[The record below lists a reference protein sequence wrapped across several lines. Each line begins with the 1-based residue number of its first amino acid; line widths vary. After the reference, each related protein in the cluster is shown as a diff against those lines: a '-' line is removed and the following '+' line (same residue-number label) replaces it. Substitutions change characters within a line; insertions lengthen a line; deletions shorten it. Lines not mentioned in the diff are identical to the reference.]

1 MYGLDAI
8 IGQTPLKALI
18 RPKIQLARE
27 TGIVFPHLLLCGER
41 EQGKL
46 TFAAHIAGEL
56 GTPFSSVSAGIIA
69 KSLDLTGLLSN
80 ICSRQIF
87 AISDV
92 DALCTPALDLLA
104 EAISTFRCEILV
116 GASSGAR
123 IHSLPLP
130 KFSFVGTTSKPWLV
144 DERLTRWCIPCKLA
158 PYRPEEATQIVLRI
172 AQEKCIPLDFDAAS
186 DLAVQCRYKPGEANI
201 FLQKVANSFPFKS
214 SDRINRSSLRQ
225 IVEYLG
231 AGNLYPEIM
240 TLADDLRRMSGYEFE
255 RWVADLFSKAGF
267 SVELTPASG
276 DHGVDLWASSDDH
289 LIAVQCKRWDAPV
302 GEPIVR
308 DLYGS
313 MMAAKAQFGCL
324 ITTGS
329 VTLQAE
335 QFAKDKPICLIE
347 FDALMEVTRS
357 PETLS
362 KVIMRGAV

>member
-1 MYGLDAI
+1 
-8 IGQTPLKALI
+8 
-18 RPKIQLARE
+18 
-27 TGIVFPHLLLCGER
+27 LLCGEK

-46 TFAAHIAGEL
+46 TFAAHVAEEL
-56 GTPFSSVSAGIIA
+56 EVPFSTLASETIE
-69 KSLDLTGLLSN
+69 KRLDLTGALSN
-80 ICSRQIF
+80 VRSRQIL

-92 DALCTPALDLLA
+92 DTLRPEPLDLLV
-104 EAISTFRCEILV
+104 EAISKFRCEIIV
-116 GASSGAR
+116 GAGSGAR
-123 IHSLPLP
+123 LHVLPMP
-130 KFSFVGTTSKPWLV
+130 KFSFVGTTSKPWLM
-144 DERLTRWCIPCKLA
+144 DDRITRWCISCKFA
-158 PYRPEEATQIVLRI
+158 PYNPEEATQIVLKI
-172 AQEKCIPLDFDAAS
+172 AQEKGISLDLDAAS
-186 DLAVQCRYKPGEANI
+186 DIAVQCKYKPGEAKV
-201 FLQKVANSFPFKS
+201 FLQKVVNCFPFTS
-214 SDRINRSSLRQ
+214 SDHINRSRLGQ

-255 RWVADLFSKAGF
+255 RWVADLFSRAGF

-313 MMAAKAQFGCL
+313 MTAAEAQFGCL

-329 VTLQAE
+329 VTVQAE
-335 QFAKDKPICLIE
+335 QFARGKPICLIE

-362 KVIMRGAV
+362 QVIMGCGL